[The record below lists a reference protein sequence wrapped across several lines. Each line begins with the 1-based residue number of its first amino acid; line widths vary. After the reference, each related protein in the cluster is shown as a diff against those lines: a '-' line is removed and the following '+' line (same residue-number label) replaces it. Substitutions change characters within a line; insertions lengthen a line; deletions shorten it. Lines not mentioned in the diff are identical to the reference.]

1 MLRRWP
7 YPTNN
12 KAFVVLGDRLR
23 RFYDDISR
31 LFYKEPEDLLEQAE
45 KRAAERDAPG
55 RAR

>member
-12 KAFVVLGDRLR
+12 KSFVILGERLR
-23 RFYDDISR
+23 IFYEEVSR

-45 KRAAERDAPG
+45 KRAAEPDERD